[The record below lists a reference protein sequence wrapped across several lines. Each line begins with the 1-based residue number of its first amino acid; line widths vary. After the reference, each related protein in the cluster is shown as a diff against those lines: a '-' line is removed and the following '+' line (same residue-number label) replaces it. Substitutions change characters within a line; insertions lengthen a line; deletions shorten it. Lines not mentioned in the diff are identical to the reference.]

1 MYRQIALFCAFICSS
16 THLFAHEMVP
26 AYPKFGP
33 SYMSDVSKTTVKMFN
48 KRRDVEWYEIGV
60 FDQDRNSI
68 PFVSKYK
75 IMQLQYLD
83 HATVDIYVRNNDL
96 DRVVYICSR
105 SKLRKEQATKTLVAS
120 VICSKVKQ

>member
-1 MYRQIALFCAFICSS
+1 MYRQIALCALCAFAQIS
-16 THLFAHEMVP
+16 FAHQMVP
-26 AYPKFGP
+26 AYPVFGP

-68 PFVSKYK
+68 QFVSKYK
-75 IMQLQYLD
+75 IMKLEYLD
-83 HATVDIYVRNNDL
+83 HATVDIYVRNKDL

-105 SKLRKEQATKTLVAS
+105 SKLRKEQATETLVAS
-120 VICSKVKQ
+120 VICSKVKK